1 MKETGVFYNR
11 IAYNTIQVLAFVGG
25 LWKGVFFLLAVLSL
39 IFRRIEAMAQ
49 VIEGF
54 VHNKEEIEDA
64 KKFNTFKFQAK
75 FFFNTL
81 L

>member
-1 MKETGVFYNR
+1 
-11 IAYNTIQVLAFVGG
+11 
-25 LWKGVFFLLAVLSL
+25 
-39 IFRRIEAMAQ
+39 MAQ

-81 L
+81 FQKRVDLGKEFYDTYDKF